1 MPAPARGPPD
11 APSPHKVLH
20 WETGRHWAVRAGDWK
35 LVHDGPATDS
45 KGRKITKVKDFLS
58 NMAKD
63 TTETKN
69 LAESYPDIV
78 KRLTKLHNEWVR
90 ERENQ

>member
-1 MPAPARGPPD
+1 
-11 APSPHKVLH
+11 
-20 WETGRHWAVRAGDWK
+20 GRHWAVRAGDWK
-35 LVHDGPATDS
+35 LVHDGPATDY
-45 KGRKITKVKDFLS
+45 KGRKIPKVKDFLS

-78 KRLTKLHNEWVR
+78 KRLTKLHNAWVR
-90 ERENQ
+90 EVKDQ